1 MSTTSRT
8 DRAEE
13 AEATEGTEGA
23 EAPDGRRN
31 PAPVILLSC
40 LLLLVGYYAVL
51 LATGSLSVSTRIPI
65 ENDETPT
72 ASDYVTLQ
80 MKFQDVDL
88 SNRVLRATVLPAPH
102 GALVGRKPGEMTK
115 SLRIEIAS
123 GGATTSV
130 VTFPGRSIVDPT
142 PVDVAI
148 DRGDTAYPF
157 DRPFVDFT
165 ISVQDD
171 RTGKAV
177 PFALDFEDSA
187 HPWVLTATLGE
198 ARTEGTQ
205 SVFPVQVQGRR
216 DGLTVTLVLFYVAV
230 ILLTTMIAV
239 VTIGSALVNRV
250 LEFSNVIWLSA
261 TMLAFP
267 TLRNVMP
274 GAPPLGTVLDYIV
287 FFPCVCAVAVMLLW
301 TGAHLIRR
309 EGSVLVRRTS
319 RAEEDSE

>member
-1 MSTTSRT
+1 MPETTST

-13 AEATEGTEGA
+13 VEGTEPPETAEAT
-23 EAPDGRRN
+23 DNRRN

-40 LLLLVGYYAVL
+40 LLLLVGYYVVL
-51 LATGSLSVSTRIPI
+51 LATNSLDVSTTVPI
-65 ENDETPT
+65 ENDRTPT
-72 ASDYVTLQ
+72 ESDYVTLQ
-80 MKFQDVDL
+80 MKLQDVDL
-88 SNRVLRATVLPAPH
+88 ANRVLRTSVLPSPH
-102 GALVGRKPGEMTK
+102 GALVGRKAGEMTK

-130 VTFPGRSIVDPT
+130 VTFPGRSIIDPT
-142 PVDVAI
+142 LVDVAI

-171 RTGKAV
+171 RTGEAV
-177 PFALDFEDSA
+177 PFALDLEDSA
-187 HPWVLTATLGE
+187 HPWVLTATLGT
-198 ARTEGTQ
+198 ASTEGTQ
-205 SVFPVQVQGRR
+205 QVFPVQVQGRR
-216 DGLTVTLVLFYVAV
+216 DNLTVALVLFYVAV
-230 ILLTTMIAV
+230 ILLNTMIAV
-239 VTIGSALVNRV
+239 VTIGSALVNRL

-267 TLRNVMP
+267 TLRSVMP

-301 TGAHLIRR
+301 TGAHLVWR
-309 EGSVLVRRTS
+309 EGSVLVGRSS
-319 RAEEDSE
+319 RAEENSA

>member
-1 MSTTSRT
+1 MPKTSST

-13 AEATEGTEGA
+13 VEVIERAEGA
-23 EAPDGRRN
+23 EATDDRRN

-40 LLLLVGYYAVL
+40 LVLLVGYYAVL
-51 LATGSLSVSTRIPI
+51 LATGALSVSTTVPI
-65 ENDETPT
+65 ENDKTPT
-72 ASDYVTLQ
+72 ESDYVTLQ
-80 MKFQDVDL
+80 MKLQEVDL
-88 SNRVLRATVLPAPH
+88 SNRVLRTTVLPAPH
-102 GALVGRKPGEMTK
+102 GALVGRKSGEMTK

-123 GGATTSV
+123 GGATTTV
-130 VTFPGRSIVDPT
+130 VTFPGRSIIDPT
-142 PVDVAI
+142 LVDVAI

-157 DRPFVDFT
+157 DQPFVDFT

-171 RTGKAV
+171 RTGEAV
-177 PFALDFEDSA
+177 PFALDLEDSA
-187 HPWVLTATLGE
+187 HPWVLTATLGT
-198 ARTEGTQ
+198 ASTEGTQ
-205 SVFPVQVQGRR
+205 SVFPVQLQGHR
-216 DGLTVTLVLFYVAV
+216 DSLTIALVLFYVAV

-267 TLRNVMP
+267 TLRSVMP

-287 FFPCVCAVAVMLLW
+287 FFPCVCAVAAMLLW
-301 TGAHLIRR
+301 TGTHLVCR

-319 RAEEDSE
+319 RAEQNSA